1 MGAENSKEDNE
12 FSKVPEKKQEAKTGA
27 GRFQKGPHPPSPSG
41 KEVNMALKGLPKE
54 GLVAQAP
61 NGTIYIDLDDAWIM
75 SAKELLA
82 NYGYVVNPLYYPTH
96 PGNPVG
102 AHITLVT
109 SEEAE
114 EYGLLGGDVEVGRRV
129 QFSVR
134 RCGVSFP
141 RLWNHG
147 AEALIKVWVKG
158 KDLNRIRREVVGK
171 VSPGKGFY
179 IVVGV
184 RSIRTARRLS
194 RGKKNIK

>member
-1 MGAENSKEDNE
+1 MENNKEDH
-12 FSKVPEKKQEAKTGA
+12 KLDMVPEKKQEVKTQA
-27 GRFQKGPHPPSPSG
+27 GRFQTVPHPPSPSG
-41 KEVNMALKGLPKE
+41 KEVNLALRHVPKE

-61 NGTIYIDLDDAWIM
+61 RGMVYIDDAWIL
-75 SAKELLA
+75 SIRKLLA
-82 NYGYVVNPLYYPTH
+82 EYGYVVAPLFYPTH
-96 PGNPVG
+96 PGNPAG

-114 EYGLLGGDVEVGRRV
+114 KYGLLGGDVEVGRRV

-147 AEALIKVWVKG
+147 DEAMIKVWVKG
-158 KDLNRIRREVVGK
+158 KELERIRRRVVGK
-171 VSPGKGFY
+171 VAPGRGFY

-184 RSIRTARRLS
+184 RSIRTARRMT